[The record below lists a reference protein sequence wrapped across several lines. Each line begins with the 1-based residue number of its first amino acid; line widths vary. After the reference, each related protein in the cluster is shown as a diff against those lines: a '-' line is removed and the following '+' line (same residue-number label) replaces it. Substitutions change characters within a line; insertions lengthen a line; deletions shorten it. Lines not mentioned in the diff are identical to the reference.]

1 MVPTW
6 LTIIIA
12 VFGLIGTIFGVFG
25 ISTWINERVKH
36 KAQKQNKKEDEAE
49 EKKLEEQR
57 KLEEMRHE
65 EYKAELKLIIN
76 NAIAPMIRDLESI
89 KDDVIL
95 VKTGVQVNCRS
106 DLEDLADKADKQGFM
121 SAYDK
126 QRFENT
132 YKSYHALGEN
142 GVMDAKRDRILAMPE
157 HKAPAKRR
165 TSKKQVLLENK

>member
-1 MVPTW
+1 MQWYEILV
-6 LTIIIA
+6 LILGII
-12 VFGLIGTIFGVFG
+12 GSVFG
-25 ISTWINERVKH
+25 ILGVSAYINERAKH
-36 KAQKQNKKEDEAE
+36 RAQKVNKKEDEEEAKKIEE
-49 EKKLEEQR
+49 EKKLEQM
-57 KLEEMRHE
+57 KHE

-76 NAIAPMIRDLESI
+76 NAIAPMIRDLEAI
-89 KDDVIL
+89 KDDIIL

-121 SAYDK
+121 TAYDK

-157 HKAPAKRR
+157 HKAPTKRR
-165 TSKKQVLLENK
+165 SSKKQVLLENK